1 MKNLKTAII
10 LALWMAAGAVVGCL
24 VTLEV
29 SNPAPAPVRPTS
41 GQPEASLPTVEAAT
55 YSLDDLLDAIEWV
68 ESKGEANAI
77 GDGEAVGAYQIHKI
91 YVDDL
96 NRFSDWFAYRA
107 KYNYDDRWN
116 RHKSRQMVSRYV
128 WYYTTK
134 IMPELTLSDCGM
146 RELEAMA
153 RIHNGGPD
161 GYKSPATKKYWLKVK
176 ARMLKVKQG

>member
-1 MKNLKTAII
+1 MNKTQII
-10 LALWMAAGAVVGCL
+10 TLCLGCVLLGFLAGGAVTCL
-24 VTLEV
+24 F
-29 SNPAPAPVRPTS
+29 PPVRPTS

-68 ESKGEANAI
+68 ESKGEANAV
-77 GDGEAVGAYQIHKI
+77 GDNGEAVGVYQIHKI